1 MNVTHSFWE
10 INDYRQ
16 VKFIPADLLI
26 VEWILKYGLSFL
38 FHQELP
44 ERLLLT
50 YKPEEEVH
58 DTVPIVAEKLQV
70 VEEIAPV
77 PSSQIALPPKPEI
90 ADTGDLLV
98 SVKMVIK
105 CVTLFFLYLL

>member
-10 INDYRQ
+10 INDYCQ
-16 VKFIPADLLI
+16 VKFIPGNLLI

-44 ERLLLT
+44 QRLLLT
-50 YKPEEEVH
+50 YKPEEEEEVREP
-58 DTVPIVAEKLQV
+58 VPIVEEKLQV
-70 VEEIAPV
+70 VEEPAPV
-77 PSSQIALPPKPEI
+77 PSSQIALLPKPEI

-98 SVKMVIK
+98 SMKMVIK
-105 CVTLFFLYLL
+105 

>member
-10 INDYRQ
+10 INDYCQ
-16 VKFIPADLLI
+16 VKFIPGNLLI

-44 ERLLLT
+44 QRLLLT
-50 YKPEEEVH
+50 YKPEEEEEVRMP
-58 DTVPIVAEKLQV
+58 VPIVEEKLQV
-70 VEEIAPV
+70 VEEPAPV
-77 PSSQIALPPKPEI
+77 PSSQIALLPKPEI

-98 SVKMVIK
+98 SMKMVIK
-105 CVTLFFLYLL
+105 

>member
-1 MNVTHSFWE
+1 MIT
-10 INDYRQ
+10 
-16 VKFIPADLLI
+16 VKFIPSDLLI

-50 YKPEEEVH
+50 YKPEEEEEVREP
-58 DTVPIVAEKLQV
+58 VPIVEEKLQV
-70 VEEIAPV
+70 VEEPAPV
-77 PSSQIALPPKPEI
+77 PSSQIASPPKPEI

-98 SVKMVIK
+98 SMKIVIK
-105 CVTLFFLYLL
+105 

>member
-1 MNVTHSFWE
+1 MIT
-10 INDYRQ
+10 
-16 VKFIPADLLI
+16 VKFIPSDLLI

-50 YKPEEEVH
+50 YKPEEEEVREP
-58 DTVPIVAEKLQV
+58 VPIVEEKLQV
-70 VEEIAPV
+70 VEEPAPV
-77 PSSQIALPPKPEI
+77 PSSQIASPPKPEI

-98 SVKMVIK
+98 SMKIVIK
-105 CVTLFFLYLL
+105 